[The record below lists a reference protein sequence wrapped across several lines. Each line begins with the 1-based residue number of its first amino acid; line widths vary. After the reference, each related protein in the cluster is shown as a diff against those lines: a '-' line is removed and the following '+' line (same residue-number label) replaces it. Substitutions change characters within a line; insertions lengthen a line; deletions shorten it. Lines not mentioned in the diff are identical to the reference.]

1 MPNGGNVGKLLLEFI
16 KTEKAAG
23 GVLLLCTLFSLAVAN
38 SGVGSS
44 YISLWHSSL
53 LGEPISLWINDGLMA
68 VFFLLVGL
76 EIERELYVGELSD
89 RRKARLPI
97 AAALGGMLLPAL
109 IHLTF
114 NVGTPTQAGIGIP
127 MATDIAFALGVL
139 SLLGDRVPV
148 SLKVFL
154 VAFAIMDDLGA
165 IIVIALFYSGGLSIV
180 HLTGAVLIIAA
191 LYACNR
197 MKVQSLLLYLVS
209 GVALWYFIHQSGIHS
224 TITGV
229 ILAFLIP
236 FGKGETSSPSSRL
249 QHSLHYPV
257 AFVVLPL
264 FALANTSVVVSNDWH
279 LSLIEPNSLGILL
292 GLIVGK
298 PLGISVLSMV
308 AVRLGY
314 CSLPANIQWKHIISV
329 SMLGGIGFTMS
340 MFVAILAFKNAAIL
354 EQTKI
359 AIFLASLMSGVMG
372 YLSLRRILR
381 H

>member
-1 MPNGGNVGKLLLEFI
+1 VGKLLLEFI

-44 YISLWHSSL
+44 YISFWHTPL

-114 NVGTPTQAGIGIP
+114 NVGTPTQAGVGIP

-165 IIVIALFYSGGLSIV
+165 IIVIALFYSGGLSTL
-180 HLTGAVLIIAA
+180 HLAGSILISAVLFAF
-191 LYACNR
+191 NR
-197 MKVQSLLLYLVS
+197 RKVQSLLLYLVS

-236 FGKGETSSPSSRL
+236 FGKGEASSPSSRL
-249 QHSLHYPV
+249 QHLLHYPV
-257 AFVVLPL
+257 AFIVLPL
-264 FALANTSVVVSNDWH
+264 FALANTSVVISSDWY
-279 LSLIEPNSLGILL
+279 LSLKESNSLGILL

-298 PLGISVLSMV
+298 PLGISIFSMV

-314 CSLPANIQWKHIISV
+314 CSLPANIQWKHIIAV

-340 MFVAILAFKNAAIL
+340 MFVALLAFEDAAIL

-359 AIFLASLMSGVMG
+359 AIFLASLVSGVMG
-372 YLSLRRILR
+372 YLSLKRILR